1 MHRNT
6 RSRRRIH
13 RTRRPKL
20 LNRQSIPSRRMQL
33 LRQARALLAK
43 DQHTLLRQVIRLQR
57 HRIRKNIN
65 TNNLQTLSLRPR
77 HKILNRRMMTHM
89 LITIRHHRTTT
100 IPAATPNNMDLL
112 RQHRIRRAYHRA
124 NIQIMLP
131 ILNRHMKIMAARIQV
146 SNNRVHRPVTVLIH
160 HVTAVAL
167 TQQLL
172 IPVVALGPRALP
184 RSHTHLKTG
193 STLLSTLN
201 SLSYSRLRRHSLS
214 RLTILNHHN
223 HLHANNQRHSG
234 AHRAIL
240 QTKTRTTSH
249 TQ

>member
-1 MHRNT
+1 
-6 RSRRRIH
+6 
-13 RTRRPKL
+13 
-20 LNRQSIPSRRMQL
+20 MQL
-33 LRQARALLAK
+33 LRQARALLTK
-43 DQHTLLRQVIRLQR
+43 NQHTLLRQIIRLQR

-112 RQHRIRRAYHRA
+112 RQHRIRSTHHRA
-124 NIQIMLP
+124 NIQVMLP
-131 ILNRHMKIMAARIQV
+131 ILNRHMKIMAARIQI
-146 SNNRVHRPVTVLIH
+146 SNNRVHRPVTILIH

-172 IPVVALGPRALP
+172 IPMVTLRPRALP
-184 RSHTHLKTG
+184 RAHTHLKTG

-201 SLSYSRLRRHSLS
+201 SLSYSRFRRHSLS

-223 HLHANNQRHSG
+223 HLHANNQRHNRRPQSHLTDKNPHHQPHTVASG
-234 AHRAIL
+234 TGSPATAERLKNHEVLAQASRD
-240 QTKTRTTSH
+240 
-249 TQ
+249 

>member
-1 MHRNT
+1 
-6 RSRRRIH
+6 
-13 RTRRPKL
+13 
-20 LNRQSIPSRRMQL
+20 
-33 LRQARALLAK
+33 
-43 DQHTLLRQVIRLQR
+43 
-57 HRIRKNIN
+57 
-65 TNNLQTLSLRPR
+65 
-77 HKILNRRMMTHM
+77 
-89 LITIRHHRTTT
+89 
-100 IPAATPNNMDLL
+100 MDLL
-112 RQHRIRRAYHRA
+112 RQHRIRSTHHRA

-172 IPVVALGPRALP
+172 IPVVALRPRALP
-184 RSHTHLKTG
+184 RTHTHLKTG

-201 SLSYSRLRRHSLS
+201 SLSYSRLCRHSLS
-214 RLTILNHHN
+214 RITILNHHN

>member
-1 MHRNT
+1 
-6 RSRRRIH
+6 
-13 RTRRPKL
+13 
-20 LNRQSIPSRRMQL
+20 MQL
-33 LRQARALLAK
+33 LRQTRALLTK
-43 DQHTLLRQVIRLQR
+43 NQHTLLRQIIRLQG

-112 RQHRIRRAYHRA
+112 RQHRIRSTHHRA

-172 IPVVALGPRALP
+172 IPMVTLRPRALP
-184 RSHTHLKTG
+184 RAHTHLKTG

-201 SLSYSRLRRHSLS
+201 SLSYSRLSRYTLS

-234 AHRAIL
+234 AHRVIL

>member
-1 MHRNT
+1 
-6 RSRRRIH
+6 
-13 RTRRPKL
+13 
-20 LNRQSIPSRRMQL
+20 MQL

-43 DQHTLLRQVIRLQR
+43 NQHTLLRQIIRLQG
-57 HRIRKNIN
+57 HRIRENIN
-65 TNNLQTLSLRPR
+65 TNNLQALTLRPR

-100 IPAATPNNMDLL
+100 IPTATPNNMDLL
-112 RQHRIRRAYHRA
+112 RQHRIRGTHHRA
-124 NIQIMLP
+124 NIQVMLP

-184 RSHTHLKTG
+184 RAHTHLKTG
-193 STLLSTLN
+193 GTLLGTLN
-201 SLSYSRLRRHSLS
+201 SLSCSRLRRHS

-223 HLHANNQRHSG
+223 HLHANNRRHNRRPQSHLTDKNPHHRPHTVASG
-234 AHRAIL
+234 TGSPVA
-240 QTKTRTTSH
+240 TGMP
-249 TQ
+249 